1 MPTHKSSDYK
11 LSAVKYYVS
20 HSKNQVQT
28 CKIFG
33 CSERSLM
40 RWVDKYK
47 STNNIT
53 RKKRDYKAYKITN
66 SHISFI
72 KQQLKQN
79 KTITMD
85 ELLAKLKTKYPDLTL
100 SRVHLG
106 RVVRDINITLKQTR
120 LRHVPKTR
128 YKKPIVIK
136 NQIKE
141 FYSKVKQ
148 YNLNDII
155 CIDETSLNS
164 FMIRRKCYEELGK
177 RCVVKTESQEIFK
190 KYTGIFAISSKG
202 VIGYDV
208 YKKGG
213 IDSNRMVDFI
223 NKFINGKYKNKLI
236 ILDNASSHRNQLVKD
251 VIKKD
256 NNLLYAVPYQ
266 HYTNAIEGYFNVL
279 KSRLQKKKG
288 LTYDELVKNVKDV
301 LDEIPIHIYKN
312 LIKGAYNRS
321 EKFVKRPS
329 TRKRKPK
336 KYLD

>member
-11 LSAVKYYVS
+11 LSAVKYYLS

-53 RKKRDYKAYKITN
+53 RKKRDYTSYKITN
-66 SHISFI
+66 SHILFI

-85 ELLAKLKTKYPDLTL
+85 ELLAKLKTKYPDITL

-148 YNLNDII
+148 YSLDDII

-177 RCVVKTESQEIFK
+177 RCVVKTDSQEVFK

-202 VIGYDV
+202 VIGYEV

-236 ILDNASSHRNQLVKD
+236 ILDNASSHRNEKIKALVNKH
-251 VIKKD
+251 
-256 NNLLYAVPYQ
+256 NNILYAVPYQ
-266 HYTNAIEGYFNVL
+266 HFTNSIENYFSML
-279 KSRLQKKKG
+279 KSRLQKLDG
-288 LTYDELVKNVKDV
+288 LTYNELKKNIEKVIK
-301 LDEIPIHIYKN
+301 EIPREKYENIF
-312 LIKGAYNRS
+312 KGAYERP
-321 EKFVKRPS
+321 EKYVSKNK
-329 TRKRKPK
+329 TRKFK
-336 KYLD
+336 KQYK

>member
-11 LSAVKYYVS
+11 LSAVKYYLS
-20 HSKNQVQT
+20 HSQNQVQT

-33 CSERSLM
+33 CSERSLL

-53 RKKRDYKAYKITN
+53 RKKRDYTSYKITN
-66 SHISFI
+66 SHILFV

-85 ELLAKLKTKYPDLTL
+85 ELLTKLKTKYSNLTL

-106 RVVRDINITLKQTR
+106 RVVRDINITLKQTW

-148 YNLNDII
+148 YNLDDII

-177 RCVVKTESQEIFK
+177 RCVVKTESQEVFK
-190 KYTGIFAISSKG
+190 NIL
-202 VIGYDV
+202 GY
-208 YKKGG
+208 
-213 IDSNRMVDFI
+213 
-223 NKFINGKYKNKLI
+223 
-236 ILDNASSHRNQLVKD
+236 
-251 VIKKD
+251 
-256 NNLLYAVPYQ
+256 LL
-266 HYTNAIEGYFNVL
+266 F
-279 KSRLQKKKG
+279 LQK
-288 LTYDELVKNVKDV
+288 V
-301 LDEIPIHIYKN
+301 
-312 LIKGAYNRS
+312 
-321 EKFVKRPS
+321 
-329 TRKRKPK
+329 
-336 KYLD
+336 

>member
-11 LSAVKYYVS
+11 LSAVKYYLS

-40 RWVDKYK
+40 RWVDKFK

-53 RKKRDYKAYKITN
+53 RKKRDYISYKITN

-79 KTITMD
+79 KTITID
-85 ELLAKLKTKYPDLTL
+85 ELLSKLKTKYPELTL
-100 SRVHLG
+100 SRTHLG
-106 RVVRDINITLKQTR
+106 RIVRDINITLKQTR

-148 YNLNDII
+148 YSLDDII

-177 RCVVKTESQEIFK
+177 RCVVKTESQEVFK

-202 VIGYDV
+202 VMD
-208 YKKGG
+208 
-213 IDSNRMVDFI
+213 M
-223 NKFINGKYKNKLI
+223 KY
-236 ILDNASSHRNQLVKD
+236 
-251 VIKKD
+251 IKR
-256 NNLLYAVPYQ
+256 
-266 HYTNAIEGYFNVL
+266 EG
-279 KSRLQKKKG
+279 
-288 LTYDELVKNVKDV
+288 
-301 LDEIPIHIYKN
+301 
-312 LIKGAYNRS
+312 
-321 EKFVKRPS
+321 
-329 TRKRKPK
+329 
-336 KYLD
+336 